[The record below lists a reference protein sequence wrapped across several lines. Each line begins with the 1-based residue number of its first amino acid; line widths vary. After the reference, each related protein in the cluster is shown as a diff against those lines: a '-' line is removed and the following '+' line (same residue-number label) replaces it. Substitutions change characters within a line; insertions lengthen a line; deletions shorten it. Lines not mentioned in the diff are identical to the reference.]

1 MDITY
6 LPSPATP
13 VICER
18 EEDSRDES
26 EDIIGP
32 DVEDSTESRAIQAG
46 FEETEA
52 EATTRHPGFG
62 FQIGGV
68 CCDSPGVGG
77 GIHDSELRSGR
88 PANTLSVETSPMRS
102 IGMSAD
108 DTYLH
113 KC

>member
-13 VICER
+13 VTCKR

-26 EDIIGP
+26 EDIICP

-52 EATTRHPGFG
+52 TRHPGFR

-68 CCDSPGVGG
+68 CWG
-77 GIHDSELRSGR
+77 
-88 PANTLSVETSPMRS
+88 
-102 IGMSAD
+102 
-108 DTYLH
+108 
-113 KC
+113 

>member
-62 FQIGGV
+62 FQIGWG
-68 CCDSPGVGG
+68 
-77 GIHDSELRSGR
+77 
-88 PANTLSVETSPMRS
+88 
-102 IGMSAD
+102 
-108 DTYLH
+108 
-113 KC
+113 